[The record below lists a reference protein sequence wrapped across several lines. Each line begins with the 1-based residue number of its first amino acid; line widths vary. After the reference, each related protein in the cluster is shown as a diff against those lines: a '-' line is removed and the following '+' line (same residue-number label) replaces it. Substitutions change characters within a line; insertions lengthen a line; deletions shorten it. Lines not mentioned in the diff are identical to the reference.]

1 MPPTPKLLV
10 AITLAEVGGAQTC
23 VAELLPALVSRY
35 EVVVAAHGNGPLRD
49 ATAAAGARFV
59 ELRHVRR
66 ALGWRDALGL
76 LELVRVIRRERPQ
89 IVHAHSSKAGVLAR
103 LAAALC
109 RVPARVF
116 TAHGWAFKAEA
127 GRRATAYLW
136 ADRLVAPLTS
146 AVVCVSETE
155 RRAGLAARTCH
166 ADRTVVIRN
175 GIGAID
181 GRPGREGERTRP
193 RLVSVGRLKA
203 PKDMATLLDALALLG
218 DVELDALVVGDG
230 PDAAAL
236 REQVERLGLEG
247 RVRLCG
253 ERDDVPALL
262 AEADCF
268 VLSSRSEGLP
278 VSILEAMAAELPV
291 VASAV
296 GGVPELVEDGETG
309 FLVPPGD
316 PAALADALRRMLTD
330 AELRRRLGAAG
341 RARVER
347 EFTLDA
353 FLAAHLDLYDSLLRR
368 RPVRAR
374 TPALAAAER

>member
-1 MPPTPKLLV
+1 M
-10 AITLAEVGGAQTC
+10 
-23 VAELLPALVSRY
+23 
-35 EVVVAAHGNGPLRD
+35 
-49 ATAAAGARFV
+49 
-59 ELRHVRR
+59 RR

-181 GRPGREGERTRP
+181 GRPGREGERTRH